1 MVKKIIVKDIKSVIA
16 TFGITALIVMI
27 FSVQVKAAMPD
38 NGFIPIQ
45 DTQVKQSVTEIND
58 NSDKTNER
66 QTLLTSAP
74 EVGSQLAK
82 ILIDETIN
90 PYNNDGTINRDNF
103 TPAYKYGNVG
113 QCAWY
118 ASGRFYEAIAIDP
131 YTDTKLFTSV
141 STKKELTYSIW
152 LDNAD
157 REDLISVYSIRDPN
171 GITPQSI
178 AVWDRHV
185 VFVEYVEY
193 NNNGNP
199 TEVYFSESNYDNDTG
214 HFRPGIDGVI
224 KKQSFNDF
232 INRSIHG
239 NIKGYI
245 AAKQILII

>member
-27 FSVQVKAAMPD
+27 FSIQVKAAMPD

-66 QTLLTSAP
+66 QTLLTSDP

-113 QCAWY
+113 
-118 ASGRFYEAIAIDP
+118 
-131 YTDTKLFTSV
+131 
-141 STKKELTYSIW
+141 
-152 LDNAD
+152 
-157 REDLISVYSIRDPN
+157 
-171 GITPQSI
+171 
-178 AVWDRHV
+178 
-185 VFVEYVEY
+185 
-193 NNNGNP
+193 
-199 TEVYFSESNYDNDTG
+199 
-214 HFRPGIDGVI
+214 
-224 KKQSFNDF
+224 
-232 INRSIHG
+232 
-239 NIKGYI
+239 
-245 AAKQILII
+245 